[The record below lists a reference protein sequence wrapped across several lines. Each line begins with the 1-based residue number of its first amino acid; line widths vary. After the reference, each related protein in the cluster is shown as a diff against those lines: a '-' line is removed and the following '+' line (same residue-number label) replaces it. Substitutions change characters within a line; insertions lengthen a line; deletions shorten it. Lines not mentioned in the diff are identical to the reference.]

1 MTDIPVENCVRVEYQ
16 KEDLGLGFRE
26 LSKLVDS
33 LQLSLQ
39 VSVKDP
45 SLLSTGTTKTLL
57 LKLGVARKNE
67 FLSSDNIS
75 NFHMKQ
81 ELKFQRLEYPI
92 ELKGFLA
99 YSINAKIVLL
109 PSREFF

>member
-1 MTDIPVENCVRVEYQ
+1 MTDIPVVNCVRVEYQ

-45 SLLSTGTTKTLL
+45 SLLRTGTTKTPL
-57 LKLGVARKNE
+57 LKLGVGRKNE
-67 FLSSDNIS
+67 FLSSNNIG
-75 NFHMKQ
+75 NFQ
-81 ELKFQRLEYPI
+81 
-92 ELKGFLA
+92 G
-99 YSINAKIVLL
+99 
-109 PSREFF
+109 

>member
-1 MTDIPVENCVRVEYQ
+1 MTDIPIVNCVRVEYQ

-45 SLLSTGTTKTLL
+45 SL
-57 LKLGVARKNE
+57 
-67 FLSSDNIS
+67 
-75 NFHMKQ
+75 
-81 ELKFQRLEYPI
+81 
-92 ELKGFLA
+92 
-99 YSINAKIVLL
+99 
-109 PSREFF
+109 

>member
-1 MTDIPVENCVRVEYQ
+1 MTDIPVVNCVRVEYQ
-16 KEDLGLGFRE
+16 KEDLRLGFRE

-45 SLLSTGTTKTLL
+45 SLFSTGTTKTLL

-75 NFHMKQ
+75 SFHMKQ
-81 ELKFQRLEYPI
+81 ELKFQRLSTQ
-92 ELKGFLA
+92 LSSRA
-99 YSINAKIVLL
+99 SLL
-109 PSREFF
+109 IQYMQRLCCCQVESFF